1 MKRHPAKL
9 AAILIAALAAGCAQ
23 DGTLASLN
31 TGSINPPDGSQ
42 QSAQANPVCLTL
54 ASQIAALNK
63 DGISDKVEKA
73 AAKKY
78 KMKSADLA
86 KANELNK
93 ANAEFQAKCS
103 SYPPPTTMAAATPAA
118 STPQAGATNPEEPEK
133 TKVAKRNPPVPA
145 QKPIATATAPN
156 PSAPKPSAM
165 APQPNAM
172 AEQSQ
177 TASQPVAQP

>member
-42 QSAQANPVCLTL
+42 QAASNPVCLTL

-103 SYPPPTTMAAATPAA
+103 SYPPPTTMAAAAPAA
-118 STPQAGATNPEEPEK
+118 SAPQAGATKPEVAAK
-133 TKVAKRNPPVPA
+133 TNVAKRNPPVPA
-145 QKPIATATAPN
+145 QKPIAAATAPN
-156 PSAPKPSAM
+156 PSTPKPSAM